1 MFDGYGIQACERFKL
16 IFKTKIK
23 QIKHQPGS
31 IEYQNDLYISFA
43 SSLTQA
49 LKVRNGNEALDL
61 LLNSERVFTDLRR
74 ALDFSER
81 FEVKLIL
88 REWNDSIKYE
98 YEFRCFV
105 YQNSLNAISQYDY
118 CFFSEELVKDSEK
131 LKTSISNFFDEVVK
145 NKLNDLENYVIDFGV
160 TKSGEI
166 FIIELNPFNTEEVLI
181 AFLNLKE
188 HWYWRGSFSL
198 ER

>member
-23 QIKHQPGS
+23 QIKHKSGS

-74 ALDFSER
+74 ALDFSEK

-88 REWNDSIKYE
+88 REWNDDIKYE

-118 CFFSEELVKDSEK
+118 CFFSEELMMNSDKMKS
-131 LKTSISNFFDEVVK
+131 SISSFFDGVVK
-145 NKLNDLENYVIDFGV
+145 NKLKDLENYVIDFGV

-166 FIIELNPFNTEEVLI
+166 FVIELNPFNTEEVSFVI
-181 AFLNLKE
+181 LN
-188 HWYWRGSFSL
+188 
-198 ER
+198 